1 MSQSSAI
8 LTLHRRTGGDTEG
21 GRAIARQTPRARGA
35 PRLLRRKRGV
45 TARASR
51 PGPAS
56 KLPSLGRRGLA
67 EALRAP
73 RGGGGACLFLKSG
86 VRAGGWSLGGDRRR
100 RPAAEGGQP
109 MLELG
114 QERGKWGCP
123 AGGRG
128 LHAARRSPP
137 WRRRPRDPGLRA
149 GGGGRARG
157 LQLCR
162 RGRARGRGAAG
173 GAARQLLRPGR
184 PGRGVRVYVRS
195 PPRSP
200 RLRGPH
206 RRPAAPCAAPARRV
220 CAATQLA
227 RGPRPPG
234 RGPGRK
240 TLSSRLARRGGGGG
254 DSVLRL
260 LLRRR
265 ETWCPGGP
273 ACVTEPRPRRRREG
287 LARAAGTWRGS
298 PFPTSCQCARQ
309 SGQGNCAR
317 AGSLGEQTCRGGG
330 ELGQVQQRP
339 KLERLGR
346 AGGPASPRAPR
357 RCGRTSDL
365 SSFSPA
371 PARPRLCGLPS
382 SPRASPRAVFVGA
395 RPELGGP
402 GFVWSP
408 HMAGLVEV
416 VISSQLRL
424 TGACAPGCSLL
435 GAPHPSLWLRAWCR
449 PGILKPQPQGRQTWR
464 KYLPPAKV
472 EAPGY
477 SSPASRA
484 SCWKGERGS

>member
-1 MSQSSAI
+1 M
-8 LTLHRRTGGDTEG
+8 
-21 GRAIARQTPRARGA
+21 
-35 PRLLRRKRGV
+35 
-45 TARASR
+45 
-51 PGPAS
+51 
-56 KLPSLGRRGLA
+56 
-67 EALRAP
+67 
-73 RGGGGACLFLKSG
+73 
-86 VRAGGWSLGGDRRR
+86 
-100 RPAAEGGQP
+100 
-109 MLELG
+109 
-114 QERGKWGCP
+114 ERP

-128 LHAARRSPP
+128 LHATRRSPP

-162 RGRARGRGAAG
+162 RGPERGRGAAG

-184 PGRGVRVYVRS
+184 LGRGVRVYVRS

-206 RRPAAPCAAPARRV
+206 RQPAAACAAPARRV

-240 TLSSRLARRGGGGG
+240 TFPSRPARRGVGSGI
-254 DSVLRL
+254 RL
-260 LLRRR
+260 LLHRR
-265 ETWCPGGP
+265 ETWCRRGP

-298 PFPTSCQCARQ
+298 PFPRSCQCARQ

-317 AGSLGEQTCRGGG
+317 AGSLGDRRAGAAGSWGKSSQGLNWRAWG
-330 ELGQVQQRP
+330 
-339 KLERLGR
+339 GR
-346 AGGPASPRAPR
+346 AGRPHPAHRW
-357 RCGRTSDL
+357 RTSDL

-402 GFVWSP
+402 GFVWTL
-408 HMAGLVEV
+408 HVAGLVEV
-416 VISSQLRL
+416 VILPSQLTL
-424 TGACAPGCSLL
+424 PGACAPGCPPGGPPTQASGYGPGAALGFSSLSPREGRRGGSTCL
-435 GAPHPSLWLRAWCR
+435 LPKWR
-449 PGILKPQPQGRQTWR
+449 PLAIPAQPPEQAAG
-464 KYLPPAKV
+464 KM
-472 EAPGY
+472 
-477 SSPASRA
+477 
-484 SCWKGERGS
+484 KGEVTRPI